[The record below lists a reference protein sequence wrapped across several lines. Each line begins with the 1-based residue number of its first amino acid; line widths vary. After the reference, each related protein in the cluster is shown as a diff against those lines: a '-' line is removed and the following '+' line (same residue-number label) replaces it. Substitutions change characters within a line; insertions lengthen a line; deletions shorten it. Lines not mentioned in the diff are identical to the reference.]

1 MAERYKAGRIMI
13 AGDAAHIFTPTG
25 GFGMNTGIDDSVNL
39 AWKLAA
45 MLQGWGG
52 PKLLDSY
59 QVERKP
65 VGYRNTGASRKYA
78 SLMHDA
84 VVPEDIEADGPAGD
98 AARIAGSNLTYVRKN
113 HFVRPEEMDAVG
125 VQIGG
130 RYDGSPIIVPDG
142 NPPADVFPDTYDVY
156 TPSGVPGGRAPHLW
170 LDDRRVMGSSLF
182 DRFGKGF
189 TLLRS
194 TARRARMRW
203 SAPHRSA
210 TCRSPS
216 SMSAC
221 RRGASFTAA
230 ISRWCGPTSSSP
242 GAATAFRT
250 IPTRCST
257 RSPADN
263 SKLIRRGVKKSGA

>member
-1 MAERYKAGRIMI
+1 MI

-84 VVPEDIEADGPAGD
+84 VVPEDIEADGPVGD

-130 RYDGSPIIVPDG
+130 RYDGSPIVVPDG
-142 NPPADVFPDTYDVY
+142 NPPADIFPDTYDVY

-170 LDDRRVMGSSLF
+170 LDERRVMGSSLF

-189 TLLRS
+189 TLLRFKGGAN
-194 TARRARMRW
+194 TDALERAAQKRNLPLAVVDVGLSEGRELYGRDL
-203 SAPHRSA
+203 A
-210 TCRSPS
+210 
-216 SMSAC
+216 
-221 RRGASFTAA
+221 
-230 ISRWCGPTSSSP
+230 
-242 GAATAFRT
+242 
-250 IPTRCST
+250 
-257 RSPADN
+257 
-263 SKLIRRGVKKSGA
+263 LIRPDQIIAWRGDAVPDDPDALLDTVTGR